1 MDLSPRLTSAAILHE
16 IDQILVLL
24 VVVLVRLGL
33 HRDIH
38 LLLQVQEN
46 ALGQKV
52 VRPVVLAQVVEDHH
66 GSGCPVEVRVQRVGE
81 VPQLSSG
88 RPAAHDCLVLLTLVE
103 AVRRSPGCDQREFP
117 VGRKSP
123 HGGKRVHAAGPE
135 EGIRAYVQLGVH
147 GHHLRT
153 ALGAR
158 PRDGILGAV
167 FQDVDGAP
175 EQEPVF
181 TLQVFVRH
189 EDGGEDARQCPRVFV
204 VVVRQ
209 HDRHGDVSSAA
220 GEQTTGKG
228 GEQTASQRASAY
240 HVASQAFGSARKYGH
255 GERAPFGEKRDG
267 RLWHPTQPD

>member
-1 MDLSPRLTSAAILHE
+1 MNLSPRLTSATILHE

-81 VPQLSSG
+81 VPQLSGG

-123 HGGKRVHAAGPE
+123 YGGKRVHAARPE
-135 EGIRAYVQLGVH
+135 ERIRANV
-147 GHHLRT
+147 
-153 ALGAR
+153 
-158 PRDGILGAV
+158 
-167 FQDVDGAP
+167 
-175 EQEPVF
+175 
-181 TLQVFVRH
+181 
-189 EDGGEDARQCPRVFV
+189 
-204 VVVRQ
+204 
-209 HDRHGDVSSAA
+209 
-220 GEQTTGKG
+220 
-228 GEQTASQRASAY
+228 
-240 HVASQAFGSARKYGH
+240 
-255 GERAPFGEKRDG
+255 
-267 RLWHPTQPD
+267 